1 MSKRLIPVVSVM
13 VVWLGLIH
21 PAVYADGICGRMTP
35 EQASKSVD
43 VVFRGKVIAANQEA
57 WRINRIRFERRRP
70 FIHLT
75 DDDDRY
81 QTTFEVM
88 EVWKGDITA
97 RTNVIHSLLSA
108 DSSYSFRR
116 GEKYIVYASW
126 YDGELYT
133 SACYRNNLLSAAGE
147 DLAAFGAG
155 KPPLP
160 NPSTLANSI
169 GKLIAVFLL
178 LALLG
183 WAAWHARRKY
193 GVQKS

>member
-1 MSKRLIPVVSVM
+1 MLYS
-13 VVWLGLIH
+13 G
-21 PAVYADGICGRMTP
+21 A
-35 EQASKSVD
+35 KSSL
-43 VVFRGKVIAANQEA
+43 
-57 WRINRIRFERRRP
+57 RIRKLGES
-70 FIHLT
+70 IGLGSSG
-75 DDDDRY
+75 
-81 QTTFEVM
+81 V